1 MNILS
6 RFWKWLGSQPEDRA
20 AVIHRNR
27 SEGAKKAW
35 QTRKARRS
43 MAVKVE
49 PSTNGD
55 EVRITCSAD
64 AAHAGEALRQF
75 FTPCPCPWP
84 ECRGTMT
91 IALLTERTV
100 VGARQPLDDRD

>member
-6 RFWKWLGSQPEDRA
+6 RFWQWLGSQPEDRA

-43 MAVKVE
+43 MAVKAE
-49 PSTNGD
+49 PTLRDHEHPYTIAMRMVNGSVC
-55 EVRITCSAD
+55 VRCAFTDSAD
-64 AAHAGEALRQF
+64 IANYETEAAFLASEHGNL
-75 FTPCPCPWP
+75 
-84 ECRGTMT
+84 
-91 IALLTERTV
+91 
-100 VGARQPLDDRD
+100 PLQNNY

>member
-6 RFWKWLGSQPEDRA
+6 RFWQWLGSQPEDRA

-43 MAVKVE
+43 MAVKMDGGA
-49 PSTNGD
+49 SGTND
-55 EVRITCSAD
+55 D
-64 AAHAGEALRQF
+64 ARSVV
-75 FTPCPCPWP
+75 
-84 ECRGTMT
+84 
-91 IALLTERTV
+91 TERTAV
-100 VGARQPLDDRD
+100 TEWQPDPRD